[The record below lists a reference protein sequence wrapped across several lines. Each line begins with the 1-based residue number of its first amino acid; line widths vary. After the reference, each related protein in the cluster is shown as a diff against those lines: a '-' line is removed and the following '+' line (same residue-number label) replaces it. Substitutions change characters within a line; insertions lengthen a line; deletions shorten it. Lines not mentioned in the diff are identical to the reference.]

1 MPQVDSNEIPQNRS
15 ALKNKKEKKDKI
27 PERRKPEVETTIETD
42 DFSTKITI
50 IVRH

>member
-15 ALKNKKEKKDKI
+15 ALKNKKKEKKI